1 MSFVVAY
8 RYIGELKIMLN
19 KNEEKTN
26 SRVLSQG
33 LDAIIIGAGFGGLYM
48 LRKLRDELGL
58 KVRAFDKAGDVGG
71 TWYWNRYPG
80 AMSDTESFV
89 YCYSFDKDLL
99 QEWEW
104 NTRYV
109 KQPQILAYLNHVA
122 DRFDL
127 RRDIQFDT
135 EIKQA
140 SFDETSGLWEVQT
153 DKGDRLTARYLI
165 TAVGLLSASNIP
177 DIKGRDTFRG
187 QFIHT
192 GAWPEGVNLAGKR
205 VGVVGTGST
214 GVQVITAIASEVEH
228 LTVFQRS
235 PQYSVPAANGVVSKE
250 EVKAI
255 KEKYDQI
262 WTDLRKSMVAFGFKE
277 STVPAM
283 SVSDEERQAIFQ
295 KAWETGGGFRFM
307 FETFC
312 DIATDPA
319 ANAAAAAFIRGK
331 IGEIVK
337 NPETARKLTPHDL
350 YAKRPLCDSGYY
362 ETYNKDNVSLVDLK
376 ETPIA
381 EITSKGVK
389 TSDGV
394 EHDLDVLIFAT
405 GFDAVD
411 GNYTRMD
418 LRGRGG
424 IAINERWKDGPTGY
438 LAISTVGFPN
448 MFMILGPNG
457 PFTNLPPSIETQVE
471 FIADIIEYMET
482 RHFTTADVIIKAEQN
497 WVSTCGEVAGAT
509 LFPKV
514 DSWIFGANIPGK
526 ANVNMFYFSGLN
538 AYRQV
543 LDEVKARDY
552 EGFAMRGPAAT
563 FDPANTMTVEN
574 TGP

>member
-1 MSFVVAY
+1 MAPQEFDAVV
-8 RYIGELKIMLN
+8 
-19 KNEEKTN
+19 
-26 SRVLSQG
+26 
-33 LDAIIIGAGFGGLYM
+33 IGAGFGGLYM

-58 KVRAFDKAGDVGG
+58 KVRAFDKASDVGG

-89 YCYSFDKDLL
+89 YCYSFDKALL

-104 NTRYV
+104 TTRYV

-135 EIKQA
+135 EIKSA
-140 SFDETSGLWEVQT
+140 HFNETSNLWEIQT
-153 DKGDRLTARYLI
+153 DKGGQITARYLV

-177 DIKGRDTFRG
+177 DIKGRDTFQG

-192 GAWPEGVNLAGKR
+192 GAWPEGINLKGKR

-214 GVQVITAIASEVEH
+214 GVQVITAIAPESEY

-235 PQYSVPAANGVVSKE
+235 PQYSVPAGNGPVSKE
-250 EVKAI
+250 EVTAV
-255 KEKYDQI
+255 KERYDQI
-262 WTDLRKSMVAFGFKE
+262 WADLRKSMVAFGFQE

-283 SVSDEERQAIFQ
+283 SVSEEERKAVFQ

-312 DIATDPA
+312 DIPTDPA
-319 ANAAAAAFIRGK
+319 ANAAAAAFIRRK
-331 IGEIVK
+331 IGETVK
-337 NPETARKLTPHDL
+337 DPETARKLTPHDL

-362 ETYNKDNVSLVDLK
+362 ETYNRDNVLLVDIK
-376 ETPIA
+376 ETPIT
-381 EITSKGVK
+381 EITAKGVK

-394 EHDLDVLIFAT
+394 EHELNVLVFAT

-411 GNYTRMD
+411 GNYTRID

-424 IAINERWKDGPTGY
+424 IAINDRWEDGPTGY
-438 LAISTVGFPN
+438 LAISTASFPN

-471 FIADIIEYMET
+471 FISDIIEYMEQE
-482 RHFTTADVIIKAEQN
+482 HFITVEAIDEAEQN
-497 WVSTCGEVAGAT
+497 WVSSCGEVAEAT

-526 ANVNMFYFSGLN
+526 ANANMFYFSGLN

-543 LDEVKARDY
+543 LDEVKAKGY
-552 EGFAMRGPAAT
+552 EGFAMRGPGSTSDAAS
-563 FDPANTMTVEN
+563 AMTAEN